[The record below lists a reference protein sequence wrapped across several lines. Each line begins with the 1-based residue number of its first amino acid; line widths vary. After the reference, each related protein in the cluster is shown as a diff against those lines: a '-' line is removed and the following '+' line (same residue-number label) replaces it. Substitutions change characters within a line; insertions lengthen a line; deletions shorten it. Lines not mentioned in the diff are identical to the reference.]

1 MLKNHVRKKFPYKL
15 PLSSKKQLARI
26 EEDNFFGYAQCDLE
40 VLHIVNDEEF
50 RERFANFP
58 PIFKINEVR
67 RKNIGKFMLEYAEKK
82 RVIAKTNVIFE
93 LQIK

>member
-40 VLHIVNDEEF
+40 VPEEL

-58 PIFKINEVR
+58 PIFKIIEVR
-67 RKNIGKFMLEYAEKK
+67 KENIGKFMLEYAKK
-82 RVIAKTNVIFE
+82 TRYC
-93 LQIK
+93 